1 MPFDD
6 IKNFT
11 IQLFLKLP
19 LKKLGEA
26 IKTLLNKID
35 EQENK
40 IIDQSSEIQKLKNEI
55 NRLKGEKGKP
65 VIAKNKDDKNDDK
78 DKKKDGEQ
86 SGRGK
91 NKKTKEIEIHNTEE
105 KNIDKKDLPK
115 DAQYKG
121 TRSVVIQDINFNLNN
136 TKFIKKSVLF
146 SFGSSGDFVPKISK
160 VTTASVINS
169 ANKRCRK

>member
-6 IKNFT
+6 IKNFS

-35 EQENK
+35 EQKNK
-40 IIDQSSEIQKLKNEI
+40 ITDLSLEIQKLKDEI
-55 NRLKGEKGKP
+55 NRFKGEKGKP
-65 VIAKNKDDKNDDK
+65 VITKNKDNKIDNK
-78 DKKKDGEQ
+78 DKKKDRGQ

-91 NKKTKEIEIHNTEE
+91 NKQTKIIEIHKTEE
-105 KNIDKKDLPK
+105 INVDKKDLPQ

-121 TRSVVIQDINFNLNN
+121 TREVVIQDINFNLNN
-136 TKFIKKSVLF
+136 TKFLLHKYYSPF
-146 SFGSSGDFVPKISK
+146 SGK
-160 VTTASVINS
+160 VFEGKLPPEYIQINLLQM
-169 ANKRCRK
+169 R